1 VVGDRMR
8 PRTHG
13 PGEEEA
19 GEMAMGSAS
28 PTGAAVTEPA
38 RPFRFAQLGLNN
50 PHAAGWRDCLERTPG
65 MELVAFC
72 ETDPAAAQAARLSAA
87 QQALPVFGDL
97 ETLVREARPDAVL
110 ITLPNDETAAAMR
123 AAAEAGLHVFAE
135 KPCARSAAELQPA
148 AAAIRRAGVQFGTG
162 YLRRYS
168 PIGAAIKEMVDTGL
182 LGRLVSIEA
191 RWIATSVT
199 RRGPSH
205 YVFKRE
211 RSGGGMLHWLGCHWL
226 DFMRWTTGSEVTSV
240 AAIMET
246 RSDEPIDVE
255 DVAAVAL
262 GYDNGMVG
270 SLHVAYVTDESA
282 DQLYFGLRGTLG
294 WVRWERSGPEVE
306 LHSAHPA
313 WATAPTRTLRVAGAQ
328 NAGYGDGQ
336 GQAALRNFVAAA
348 RGEAQPVFTVDDAL
362 RILEVLDAAQRSSA
376 SGERVRLG

>member
-1 VVGDRMR
+1 
-8 PRTHG
+8 
-13 PGEEEA
+13 
-19 GEMAMGSAS
+19 MAMGAAAASAAGVS
-28 PTGAAVTEPA
+28 GAA

-50 PHAAGWRDCLERTPG
+50 PHASGWRDCLERTPG

-72 ETDPAAAQAARLSAA
+72 ETDPAVLPAARLTDA
-87 QQALPVFGDL
+87 QRALPVYGDL
-97 ETLVREARPDAVL
+97 DALVRAARPDAVL
-110 ITLPNDETAAAMR
+110 ITLPNDETAVAMQR
-123 AAAEAGLHVFAE
+123 AAEAGLHVFAE
-135 KPCARSAAELQPA
+135 KPCARTAAELQPA

-168 PIGAAIKEMVDTGL
+168 AIGQAIKEMVDTGL

-191 RWIATSVT
+191 RWIATSVS

-205 YVFKRE
+205 YVFQRD

-226 DFMRWTTGSEVTSV
+226 DFMRWTTSSEVTSV
-240 AAIMET
+240 AAILET

-313 WATAPTRTLRVAGAQ
+313 WATAPTRTLRVSGAQ

-348 RGEAQPVFTVDDAL
+348 RGEAKPVFSVDDAL
-362 RILEVLDAAQRSSA
+362 RILEVLDAAQRSGA